1 MVLNAK
7 DAMPNGGVLSI
18 RTKRLDVRS
27 HDTTVEA
34 HAIQLAIYRR
44 MSVDDRL
51 TLAFEMSEAARR
63 TTLDG
68 IRARHPDY
76 DDATAI
82 RALFR
87 LLHGRALY
95 EKVWPGLPAPAP

>member
-1 MVLNAK
+1 MRA
-7 DAMPNGGVLSI
+7 D
-18 RTKRLDVRS
+18 
-27 HDTTVEA
+27 DTTPEA

-44 MSVDDRL
+44 MSVDERL
-51 TLAFEMSEAARR
+51 TLAWEMSEAARR

-76 DDATAI
+76 DEPTAI

-87 LLHGRALY
+87 LVHGAELY
-95 EKVWPGLPAPAP
+95 AKVWPHHPAPAP